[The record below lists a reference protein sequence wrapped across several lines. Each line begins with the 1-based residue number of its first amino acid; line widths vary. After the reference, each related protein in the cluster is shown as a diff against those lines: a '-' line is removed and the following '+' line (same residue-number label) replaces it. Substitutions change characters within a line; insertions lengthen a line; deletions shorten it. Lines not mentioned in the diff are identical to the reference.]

1 MSFGGMMPS
10 APSSGPSGPFEAYLT
25 SIASSPYSIGLAMFL
40 LNTCS
45 RFLPLEL
52 SREQEKFLNQPNIRR
67 LIIFVIFFVATRNIV
82 VAGMMSIT
90 VIIFITYLFNE
101 NSSLCLFGKK
111 VAGPGVAGVQNPM
124 GGLSPEEQQILKS
137 LSDKAER
144 TKPASTDT
152 ATAQTNA
159 AGSRLHEKYQKA
171 LERL

>member
-1 MSFGGMMPS
+1 MPS

-67 LIIFVIFFVATRNIV
+67 LIIFIIFFVATRNIV
-82 VAGMMSIT
+82 VAGMMSLT
-90 VIIFITYLFNE
+90 VIICITYLFNE

-111 VAGPGVAGVQNPM
+111 MAAPVNTGAQNPM

-144 TKPASTDT
+144 TKAANTDT
-152 ATAQTNA
+152 GGTKKPEN
-159 AGSRLHEKYQKA
+159 GGLKLHEKYQKV
-171 LERL
+171 LQSL

>member
-1 MSFGGMMPS
+1 MPS

-45 RFLPLEL
+45 RFIPFEI

-90 VIIFITYLFNE
+90 IIICITYLFNE

-111 VAGPGVAGVQNPM
+111 MATPVTAGAQNPM
-124 GGLSPEEQQILKS
+124 DGLSPEEQQILKS

-152 ATAQTNA
+152 GSAQPENV
-159 AGSRLHEKYQKA
+159 GLRLHEKYQKA